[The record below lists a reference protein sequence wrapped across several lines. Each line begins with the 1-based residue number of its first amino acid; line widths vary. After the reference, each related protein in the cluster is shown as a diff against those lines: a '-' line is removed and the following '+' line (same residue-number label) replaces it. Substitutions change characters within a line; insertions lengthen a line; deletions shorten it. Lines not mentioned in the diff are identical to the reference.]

1 MSAAALS
8 CRSLSCNA
16 LFAGRAEPMRVQ
28 RPLASAHP
36 SSSPTGNL
44 MNIAQT
50 TQDTLGLMKES
61 LAKNV
66 TISTGLSAYDLQ
78 APAKNLYPIVTPLR
92 NSLPRVARLNPG
104 DAARWRTITS
114 LVGSGFDAM
123 GWVPEGQRSASMSYA
138 ANSVQ
143 APYIT
148 LGEEDTVT
156 FEAEAAAQ
164 GYEDINATATLRL
177 LQKTMRKE
185 EMALLGGNAS
195 ISLGTAPTPALSAS
209 GSGATL
215 PAGTYSVIV
224 VALTF
229 EGYLN
234 SSVANGVVTTKTIT
248 GNDGNTYTL
257 SGGSSN
263 RSVNATQPV
272 TLGQTLSA
280 TVAAVNGAVAYAWYV
295 GPTGSET
302 LQTVSTIN
310 SAAFGAPLTPGRQSA
325 GVIAGD
331 NSRNTPLAFDGLLTV
346 GFNPLNSAYVQ
357 TLATGT
363 PGSGA
368 FLTASGRGSI
378 VEIDNMLM
386 QMWNAYRLSPTVI
399 YVNAQEQKNITI
411 KCLTNASGPI
421 IRYNVDASQEKP
433 YEFAASGVV
442 RWYYNPLTGVEIPIN
457 VHPDL
462 PPGTL
467 LAFCEKL
474 PVWYQSNETPN
485 VAEVLTRRDYYRVDW
500 PLRTRRREYGV
511 YAEETLAVYAPFG
524 VGVITNI
531 GNG

>member
-1 MSAAALS
+1 M
-8 CRSLSCNA
+8 
-16 LFAGRAEPMRVQ
+16 
-28 RPLASAHP
+28 
-36 SSSPTGNL
+36 NL
-44 MNIAQT
+44 AQT

-66 TISTGLSAYDLQ
+66 TISTGLTAYDLQ
-78 APAKNLYPIVTPLR
+78 APAKNLYPTVTPLR

-114 LVGSGFDAM
+114 LVGSGFVAM
-123 GWVPEGQRSASMSYA
+123 GWVPEGQRTASMSYA
-138 ANSVQ
+138 ANFVS
-143 APYIT
+143 APYLT

-164 GYEDINATATLRL
+164 GFEDINATATLRL

-195 ISLGTAPTPALSAS
+195 IALGTPSTPSLSAS

-215 PAGTYSVIV
+215 PAGTYSVIA
-224 VALTF
+224 VALSF
-229 EGYLN
+229 EGYRNASLAAG
-234 SSVANGVVTTKTIT
+234 VATIKTIT

-257 SGGSSN
+257 NGGSSMK
-263 RSVNATQPV
+263 SSNATQAV
-272 TLGQTLSA
+272 TLGQSLSA
-280 TVAAVNGAVAYAWYV
+280 TVPVVNGAVAYAWYV
-295 GPTGSET
+295 GAIGAET
-302 LQTVSTIN
+302 LQNITTIN
-310 SAAFGAPLTPGRQSA
+310 SATFSAPLATGQQA
-325 GVIAGD
+325 ATVITTD
-331 NSRNTPLAFDGLLTV
+331 NSRNATLAFDGLLTV
-346 GFNPLNSAYVQ
+346 GFNPANNAYVQ

-363 PGSGA
+363 AGTGS

-399 YVNAQEQKNITI
+399 YVNAQEQKNITA
-411 KCLTNASGPI
+411 KCLTNSSGPLL
-421 IRYNVDASQEKP
+421 RYPVDASQDKP

-442 RWYYNPLTGVEIPIN
+442 RWYYNPLTGIEIPVN

-467 LAFCEKL
+467 LAFCERL